1 MIPVSKNEEK
11 LIRALSRKKERDER
25 GMFIVEGEKM
35 VAEALES
42 SLEVVKVFRMSEIG
56 EDAMKRISLLTTPSP
71 ALAIVRKPSPDLLPS
86 GNIIPEGLAV
96 ALDAVRDPGNLGTII
111 RLCDW
116 FGVGHIYASP
126 DTVDA
131 YNPKTVQA
139 SMGAILR
146 RKVVYTDLGGL
157 IDRYR
162 EGGRPVY
169 GTFLDG
175 SDIHTVE
182 LERSDALIV
191 MGSESFG
198 ISDALSRKIDR
209 RLLIPPFPEGS
220 QTSESLNV
228 AIATAIL
235 CYEFRRR

>member
-1 MIPVSKNEEK
+1 MNVISRNEEK
-11 LIRALSRKKERDER
+11 LIRSLSRKKEREQT
-25 GMFIVEGEKM
+25 GLFIVEGEKM
-35 VAEALES
+35 VAEALAS
-42 SLEVVKVFRMSEIG
+42 SLEVVKVFRTSEIG
-56 EDAMKRISLLTTPSP
+56 EDAMKRISLLSTPSP
-71 ALAIVRKPSPDLLPS
+71 ALAIVRRPAPHILPS
-86 GNIIPEGLAV
+86 GGDMNSHLAV
-96 ALDAVRDPGNLGTII
+96 ALDSVRDPGNLGTII
-111 RLCDW
+111 RMCDW
-116 FGVGHIYASP
+116 FGIGDIYASP

-139 SMGAILR
+139 SMGAIFR
-146 RKVVYTDLGGL
+146 RRVTYTDLGGVV
-157 IDRYR
+157 DRYLS
-162 EGGRPVY
+162 EGHPVY

-175 SDIHTVE
+175 TDIHTME
-182 LERSDALIV
+182 LERTDALIV

-198 ISDALSRKIDR
+198 ISDALSRKITR